1 MLTQLEKEGEARG
14 GRSRGVGLLYGP
26 HVLRMGVW
34 MLSHVRSFCRSNNIF
49 MWVPCEKM
57 HLEILIGFMQDI
69 RTLQTIVFG
78 KYQAELK
85 FGFSSFSSSLS

>member
-1 MLTQLEKEGEARG
+1 MLTQLEREGEAGG
-14 GRSRGVGLLYGP
+14 GRCKGVGLLYGS

-34 MLSHVRSFCRSNNIF
+34 MLSHVRNFCRWNNIF
-49 MWVPCEKM
+49 MWIPFEKI

>member
-1 MLTQLEKEGEARG
+1 MLTQLEREGEAGG
-14 GRSRGVGLLYGP
+14 GRCKGAGLLYGS

-34 MLSHVRSFCRSNNIF
+34 MLSHVRNFCRSNNIF
-49 MWVPCEKM
+49 MWVPCERM
-57 HLEILIGFMQDI
+57 HLEILIGFVQNI

-85 FGFSSFSSSLS
+85 FGFSSLSSSLS